1 MADGGERGGARRD
14 VDLCGKGHM
23 SLIPVCAVCTTSAG
37 ATVTPV
43 SNLQFP
49 YRVMVRR
56 VFACAITQFGGTKE
70 LTVTVS
76 DGTTTYTLT
85 SASDVKVASDTAGTT
100 ILAANTDIS
109 IAAAL
114 EGGGAASVTNIVVF
128 FEQMDEFVD
137 PG

>member
-1 MADGGERGGARRD
+1 MADGGVKGGAKRD

-23 SLIPVCAVCTTSAG
+23 TLIPVCATCLTTAG

-43 SNLQFP
+43 SNLQFS

-70 LTVTVS
+70 LTITVS

-85 SASDVKVASDTAGTT
+85 SASDVKVASHTNGTT

-109 IAAAL
+109 ISAAL
-114 EGGGAASVTNIVVF
+114 ESGGAASVTNIVVF
-128 FEQMDEFVD
+128 FEQMDEFND